1 MVSLAEGNEPFI
13 YVGDM
18 RLSET
23 SQQILEKTTRE
34 SKPRSKCVW
43 VQKAKRNESFIC
55 VGAVWLS
62 ETNAL
67 CSWVHEAKERRY
79 ILFWVFTHQYIYFR
93 QKMDV
98 FALGIKQQI
107 MNCPTHF
114 IVLFSNLDKSRYCFE
129 YKHTCVKEKLV
140 HSKIL
145 IQPRIFF

>member
-1 MVSLAEGNEPFI
+1 MVSLAEGNKPFI

-43 VQKAKRNESFIC
+43 VQKAKGNESYIC
-55 VGAVWLS
+55 VGAMRLS
-62 ETNAL
+62 ETYAL

-93 QKMDV
+93 
-98 FALGIKQQI
+98 
-107 MNCPTHF
+107 
-114 IVLFSNLDKSRYCFE
+114 
-129 YKHTCVKEKLV
+129 
-140 HSKIL
+140 
-145 IQPRIFF
+145 